1 VSPLVK
7 LASVVL
13 TGAIALLRGPVFIF
27 IDPVVISRAQTFEP
41 AVSTALMAL
50 RRSSGVERTG
60 LRSVLPPLRLV
71 FREGTAM
78 PCHQPILK
86 ARHTCHS
93 VQLHR
98 NTVHSVG
105 PWRQAQYGDSDY
117 WASPLQTLAS
127 RTGDCEDYAIVKY
140 VALRAMG
147 IDADDLRLVI
157 VQDDKRRTEHAVVAV
172 RYEQKWLILDN
183 LTMAIITAEDVRG
196 YHLLFALNSASAI
209 AVAAVDPTNQK

>member
-1 VSPLVK
+1 MMIWAQLRQARLHRLPTQMAAPTETHAANTSSSSRIKLCDKLTQPVSFLVEVSPVVK

-27 IDPVVISRAQTFEP
+27 IDPVVISTAQTFEP

-60 LRSVLPPLRLV
+60 LRSVLPPLGLV

-93 VQLHR
+93 VQMHR
-98 NTVHSVG
+98 STVQLSSHE
-105 PWRQAQYGDSDY
+105 R
-117 WASPLQTLAS
+117 
-127 RTGDCEDYAIVKY
+127 
-140 VALRAMG
+140 MG
-147 IDADDLRLVI
+147 ISVREARSHDPLPA
-157 VQDDKRRTEHAVVAV
+157 QDVSARRD
-172 RYEQKWLILDN
+172 Y
-183 LTMAIITAEDVRG
+183 
-196 YHLLFALNSASAI
+196 
-209 AVAAVDPTNQK
+209 

>member
-27 IDPVVISRAQTFEP
+27 IDPVVVISTAQTFEP

-50 RRSSGVERTG
+50 RMSSRTG
-60 LRSVLPPLRLV
+60 LRSVLPPLGLV

-98 NTVHSVG
+98 NTVHSVVAAA
-105 PWRQAQYGDSDY
+105 AQIHAAGDMESV
-117 WASPLQTLAS
+117 L
-127 RTGDCEDYAIVKY
+127 IVP
-140 VALRAMG
+140 A
-147 IDADDLRLVI
+147 
-157 VQDDKRRTEHAVVAV
+157 
-172 RYEQKWLILDN
+172 
-183 LTMAIITAEDVRG
+183 DVRFWHKADMPSCTAHVRFWG
-196 YHLLFALNSASAI
+196 
-209 AVAAVDPTNQK
+209 